1 MVNEVRSI
9 RPDHKVSQWRKFL
22 SSSQN
27 KQELIEFIVS
37 EWCKERCR
45 QRLKEK
51 ILYAT
56 TGEDCYKISSQ
67 GSGLN
72 ENLR

>member
-9 RPDHKVSQWRKFL
+9 RPDHKVAQWRKFL

-27 KQELIEFIVS
+27 KQELIKFIVN

-45 QRLKEK
+45 RRLQGKT
-51 ILYAT
+51 LYAT
-56 TGEDCYKISSQ
+56 TGEECYEISTQCSTIK
-67 GSGLN
+67 
-72 ENLR
+72 EDLR